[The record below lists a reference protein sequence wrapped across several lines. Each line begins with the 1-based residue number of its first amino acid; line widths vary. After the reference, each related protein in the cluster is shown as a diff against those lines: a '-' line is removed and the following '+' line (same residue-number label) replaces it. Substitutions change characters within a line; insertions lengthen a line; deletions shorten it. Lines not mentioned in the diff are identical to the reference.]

1 MSNLSENIKTLTKSY
16 HDTQLHIYQL
26 NKKIQEARE
35 QKKHIEG
42 KLINEIK
49 RSGLQEQAITY
60 NGKKV
65 YMQQTCSYDTLTY
78 KFLAECLIKLYNG
91 DKNKVAEIIKFIKTQ
106 RSKQNTDVIRM
117 K

>member
-16 HDTQLHIYQL
+16 YDTQLYIHQL
-26 NKKIQEARE
+26 NKKIQEVRE
-35 QKKHIEG
+35 KKKDIES

-65 YMQQTCSYDTLTY
+65 YMHQTNLYDTLSY

-91 DKNKVAEIIKFIKTQ
+91 DKNKVAEVIKFIKTQ
-106 RSKQNTDVIRM
+106 RSKQSTDVIRM